1 MFWCYAMRSSGL
13 YLSLE
18 AIFSLIILIS
28 LLVIPTQLRE
38 QNLDELYIMQKQN
51 DLLKIWVRER
61 NFEEA
66 NLKSDFLFVFPN
78 QKGLIEFGN
87 KKIVIGKLEGLNNY
101 RKSVAIG
108 HYLDGELELREIKLT
123 VYY

>member
-1 MFWCYAMRSSGL
+1 MNSCGL
-13 YLSLE
+13 HLSLE

-28 LLVIPTQLRE
+28 LLVIPIQLRE

-51 DLLKIWVRER
+51 DLLKVWIRGR
-61 NFEEA
+61 NLSKE

-78 QKGLIEFGN
+78 QKGLIEFSGE
-87 KKIVIGKLEGLNNY
+87 KIVIGELAGFANY
-101 RKSVAIG
+101 RKSVAVG
-108 HYLDGELELREIKLT
+108 HYLDDGLKLREIKLT